1 MNSNQHAAP
10 KELDFCCCGEKGNN
24 KVIWER
30 FENWYTSVSVT
41 VHQLF
46 SKVFYNLLTRD
57 IAEEKKERERESC
70 RLVGIKMRETDRLSF
85 RQTDRQEEKSAK
97 ENRQMNTHSR
107 FCACAGTE

>member
-1 MNSNQHAAP
+1 M
-10 KELDFCCCGEKGNN
+10 
-24 KVIWER
+24 
-30 FENWYTSVSVT
+30 
-41 VHQLF
+41 HQLF

-57 IAEEKKERERESC
+57 IAKEKKERERESC